1 MKDTK
6 QEGCRDLRRVRKGL
20 DTSSESCRS
29 SMVDHDEGMTLE
41 PPRKRHE
48 AQEEA
53 LGLPEHLSKLISAKT
68 VRTKEA
74 KDFSN
79 SEIEQ
84 WDVMD
89 TLPRK
94 ISIIEKEMTKNLTVQ
109 KDTEMI
115 HRTVKSGTKIS
126 WYLKERQEHSVNS
139 VDDEAYH
146 RADLDDS
153 RRCSQ
158 HC

>member
-1 MKDTK
+1 MPTAGK
-6 QEGCRDLRRVRKGL
+6 R
-20 DTSSESCRS
+20 
-29 SMVDHDEGMTLE
+29 LE
-41 PPRKRHE
+41 DD
-48 AQEEA
+48 A
-53 LGLPEHLSKLISAKT
+53 EHSKWTAAKT

-84 WDVMD
+84 GDVMD
-89 TLPRK
+89 TLPRV
-94 ISIIEKEMTKNLTVQ
+94 ISTIEKEMIKNPVSEQ
-109 KDTEMI
+109 KDT
-115 HRTVKSGTKIS
+115 
-126 WYLKERQEHSVNS
+126 EHSVNS

-146 RADLDDS
+146 RADPDDS